1 MNKTISLLPSFQMN
15 RNGTIVDAHVHPIRS
30 LATGESIIK
39 EMKEAGVK
47 KAVLLALDLD
57 KNVLN
62 DDIELKNQIIQDLWA
77 YSLFIDPE
85 KLINVMY
92 QMLDIGTTPNSL
104 IAKLVADFPEFF
116 IGFGSVNP
124 RKNEE
129 TVKNRLDEIKSL
141 ELKGIKLLPTLQFF
155 KPGSTLEIIKN
166 RHQRQVNANI
176 KRIFSFAK
184 KENIPVLIHPGKD
197 PGPWEIH
204 TLRCVQDSHP
214 KIWRNIL
221 NRFKNNKFI
230 LAHLGCYGCDSY
242 DDTWLN
248 EAVNLAASLPNL
260 YLDTSAVPYHLEN
273 KQIVKLIRKTC
284 SFEKIIFGSDSPVV
298 YRSSML
304 HSIKIIENS
313 PLLTE
318 LEKDLILFGNA
329 LEFLELY

>member
-1 MNKTISLLPSFQMN
+1 MN
-15 RNGTIVDAHVHPIRS
+15 RNRTIVDAHVHPIRS
-30 LATGESIIK
+30 LTTGESIVK

-62 DDIELKNQIIQDLWA
+62 DDIELKNQVIEDLWS

-85 KLINVMY
+85 RLINVMN
-92 QMLDIGTTPNSL
+92 QILNIGHTPNLL
-104 IAKLVADFPEFF
+104 IAQLIEDFPDYF

-124 RKNEE
+124 RKNKNY
-129 TVKNRLDEIKSL
+129 VKNRLEEIKSL
-141 ELKGIKLLPTLQFF
+141 KLKGIKLLPTLQFF
-155 KPGSTLEIIKN
+155 KPGSVLETLKN
-166 RHQRQVNANI
+166 KQQRLINTNLKYI
-176 KRIFSFAK
+176 LSFAK
-184 KENIPVLIHPGKD
+184 MQNIPVLIHPGKD

-204 TLRCVQDSHP
+204 TLRCVQETHP

-221 NRFKNNKFI
+221 NRFRNNKII

-248 EAVNLAASLPNL
+248 EAVHLAATLPNL

-273 KQIVKLIRKTC
+273 KQVVNLIRETC
-284 SFEKIIFGSDSPVV
+284 SFNKIIFGSDSPIV

-304 HSIKIIENS
+304 DSIKIIENS

-318 LEKDLILFGNA
+318 LEKDLILFRNA
-329 LEFLELY
+329 HDFLEL